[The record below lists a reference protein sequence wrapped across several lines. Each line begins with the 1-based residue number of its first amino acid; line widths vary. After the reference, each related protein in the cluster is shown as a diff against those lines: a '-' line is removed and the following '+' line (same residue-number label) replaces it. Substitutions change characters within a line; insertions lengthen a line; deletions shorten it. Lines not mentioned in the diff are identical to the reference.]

1 MPIVFP
7 LINSEWI
14 LSGLF
19 EWPESIN
26 TAWIKDL
33 NMDQVRYWWKLL
45 RQGTPTLNSDL
56 AFAGRHMSLGS
67 RVNNPFVPLEGWTQ
81 KRKNTQPWQ
90 HEKFNEILV
99 VCFFFPFM
107 VLDPRVLETTKPGF
121 LNPTEPC
128 GGVYLQAQSGWC
140 SHACTTEGRDWVIRV
155 EGESQETVAL
165 RTSKHGFQYFET
177 VGIAQRQ

>member
-14 LSGLF
+14 LSGLV

-33 NMDQVRYWWKLL
+33 NMDQVRYWRKLL

-81 KRKNTQPWQ
+81 KRKNTRDRQ
-90 HEKFNEILV
+90 HEEFNEILV

-107 VLDPRVLETTKPGF
+107 VLDLRVLETTKPGF
-121 LNPTEPC
+121 LNPMEP
-128 GGVYLQAQSGWC
+128 W
-140 SHACTTEGRDWVIRV
+140 
-155 EGESQETVAL
+155 GESIYRLNLDDAPMPVPQKDEIGWLELKENHKKPWLFGPQNMDSNTL
-165 RTSKHGFQYFET
+165 RL
-177 VGIAQRQ
+177 